1 MSAQLRRTNA
11 SVSTS
16 IEARFNVPLVL
27 RPLLRAYVLGYASS
41 TLPRIIT
48 LLLTHLTRHRRK
60 RPSIAGDKKP
70 DVPFLTS
77 LKAILSGALE
87 CQRFPAFCATLIPLR
102 KVIGKLLKGWSG
114 IARQRLSVWLATFI
128 AAWLSLSLLQS
139 KKSDAYIDYVSDP
152 DVPEGSKSV
161 RPVRFAGRTMD
172 LTLFAVC
179 RGLDVIIGELWSQRK
194 ARRIA
199 NCKWTKLESS
209 ISALTDST
217 IFAASSALIM
227 WAFMYT
233 PSRLPGAYNKWIA
246 SAAQVDQRLLIALR
260 RMRWGDLVYG
270 VETGQAELLE
280 SMCAD
285 YNLPLEYGDPV
296 KSIPIPCELVHMGR
310 GTSCEYHAL
319 SRLLRSVFWA
329 FSTYLPLNL
338 LLVLRNPSRSSF
350 KSALKSSLRSS
361 SFLATFIAL
370 FYYGVCLA
378 RTRLGPRILGTS
390 LVTRRQIDSGLCVSS
405 GCALCGW
412 SILLENPG
420 RRKDIALFVAPRALA
435 TLLPRRYDWEKRWR
449 ETAAFGAATAV
460 VFTCVKE
467 RPERVRGVLGKV
479 LKAVLV
485 V

>member
-1 MSAQLRRTNA
+1 MSAKLRRSNA
-11 SVSTS
+11 TTS
-16 IEARFNVPLVL
+16 IEARLQIPLLL

-60 RPSIAGDKKP
+60 RPNIAGDRKP

-77 LKAILSGALE
+77 LKAILKSALE
-87 CQRFPAFCATLIPLR
+87 GQRFPTFCAALIPLR
-102 KVIGKLLKGWSG
+102 KVIGKLLRSWTGL
-114 IARQRLSVWLATFI
+114 ARQRLSTWISTFI

-139 KKSDAYIDYVSDP
+139 KKSEAYIEYVPDP
-152 DVPEGSKSV
+152 DAPESKSM

-179 RGLDVIIGELWSQRK
+179 RGLDVIVGELWAQRK
-194 ARRIA
+194 ARRRA
-199 NCKWTKLESS
+199 NHKWTKLESS

-246 SAAQVDQRLLIALR
+246 SAAQVDQRLLVALR

-270 VETGQAELLE
+270 VETGQAELLQ

-285 YNLPLEYGDPV
+285 YNLPLENGDPV
-296 KSIPIPCELVHMGR
+296 KSIPFPCELVHMGR
-310 GTSCEYHAL
+310 GPSCEYHAL
-319 SRLLRSVFWA
+319 SRFLRSIFWA
-329 FSTYLPLNL
+329 FSTYLPLNIL
-338 LLVLRNPSRSSF
+338 LALRYPSRASL
-350 KSALKSSLRSS
+350 KLALKSSLRSS
-361 SFLATFIAL
+361 TFLAAFITF

-378 RTRLGPRILGTS
+378 RTRLGPKILGTS
-390 LVTRRQIDSGLCVSS
+390 VVARRRIDSGLCVSC

-412 SILLENPG
+412 SILLENAR

-435 TLLPRRYDWEKRWR
+435 TLFPRRYEWEKRWR
-449 ETAAFGAATAV
+449 ETVVFGAATAV
-460 VFTCVKE
+460 VFTCVRE
-467 RPERVRGVLGKV
+467 RPERVRGVLGKI
-479 LKAVLV
+479 LRAVLV